1 MECFSFN
8 KEKLEVTIK
17 QSFLKIKEAAI
28 KKLEIKV
35 YFCKKQIKKNE
46 KNQGATSELVRYFY
60 SCTLYTGENKELFDS
75 RGQNKSFNAAHAL
88 NWRKKRTKKRKS

>member
-1 MECFSFN
+1 MEVAI
-8 KEKLEVTIK
+8 KL
-17 QSFLKIKEAAI
+17 SFLKVKEAAI
-28 KKLEIKV
+28 KKLEVKV

-75 RGQNKSFNAAHAL
+75 RGQNKSFNAAHACL
-88 NWRKKRTKKRKS
+88 ILENKRKKKR

>member
-35 YFCKKQIKKNE
+35 CFCKKQIRKKNE
-46 KNQGATSELVRYFY
+46 KKQGATSELVRYI
-60 SCTLYTGENKELFDS
+60 
-75 RGQNKSFNAAHAL
+75 
-88 NWRKKRTKKRKS
+88 